1 MTSTVRLA
9 ALIAATAAVVA
20 LSVASGSLPALIF
33 VLAIVVMVMLHEAG
47 HFVAAKW
54 SGMKVTQFF
63 FGFGPRL
70 WSFQRGET
78 EYGVKAIP
86 AGGYVKIV
94 GMSNVERDVN
104 PDDEPRTYRQ
114 QSYPKRML
122 VAVAGV
128 VTHFVVAFLL
138 LVLVWTVLGVPS
150 LEPRVSEISR
160 LESGASPAAE
170 AGFQLGDEIVAV
182 DGRAI
187 SKWDEVP
194 AYVRP
199 RAGEPI
205 RFTVERQGRRVD
217 VSATPVDRDPSPEE
231 VGFLGIS
238 ATPVTERVNPVT
250 GLGRAAGDMWR
261 LTGAAV
267 GAIGSFFTPASLR
280 EYAGLVS
287 AGREGE
293 GSDERFLS
301 VVGVVRMADQ
311 AAESSWLNLVYLLVV
326 LNIFVA
332 VFNLVPLLP
341 FDGGHMA
348 VATYE
353 RLRSKGGKR
362 YHADISKMTPLAAAV
377 VGILLVIGL
386 TSLYLD
392 IVKPVTNPFQ

>member
-1 MTSTVRLA
+1 MSSRARLLSLA
-9 ALIAATAAVVA
+9 AATAAVVA
-20 LSVASGSLPALIF
+20 LSIASGSFPAVAF
-33 VLAIVVMVMLHEAG
+33 VLAIVIMVMLHEAG
-47 HFVAAKW
+47 HFVTAKW
-54 SGMKVTQFF
+54 SGMKVTEFF

-70 WSFQRGET
+70 WSFRRGET

-94 GMSNVERDVN
+94 GMSNVERDID

-138 LVLVWTVLGVPS
+138 LLLVWTAIGVPS
-150 LEPRVSEISR
+150 LEPRISQISR
-160 LESGASPAAE
+160 LESGASPAEE
-170 AGFQLGDEIVAV
+170 AGFRLGDEIVAV
-182 DGRAI
+182 DGRTV
-187 SKWDEVP
+187 STWEDVP
-194 AYVRP
+194 AYVRT
-199 RAGEPI
+199 RAGREI
-205 RFTVERQGRRVD
+205 RFTVERDGRRVD
-217 VSATPVDRDPSPEE
+217 LNATPVDRDPSPEE

-238 ATPVTERVNPVT
+238 ATQVTERVNPLV
-250 GLGRAAGDMWR
+250 GAGRAASDTWR

-287 AGREGE
+287 AGPQGE

-311 AAESSWLNLVYLLVV
+311 AADSSWLNLVYLLVV

-353 RLRSKGGKR
+353 RLRSRAGKR
-362 YHADISKMTPLAAAV
+362 YHADLSKMTPLAAAV

>member
-1 MTSTVRLA
+1 MSSRARLLVLA
-9 ALIAATAAVVA
+9 ATTAAVVA
-20 LSVASGSLPALIF
+20 LSVASGSLPAVIF
-33 VLAIVVMVMLHEAG
+33 VLAIVVMVMIHEAG
-47 HFVAAKW
+47 HFVTAKW
-54 SGMKVTQFF
+54 CGMKVTEFF

-70 WSFQRGET
+70 WSFRRGET

-94 GMSNVERDVN
+94 GMSNVERDVD
-104 PDDEPRTYRQ
+104 PADEPRTYRQ
-114 QSYPKRML
+114 QSYPKRMF

-138 LVLVWTVLGVPS
+138 LMLVWTVMGVPS
-150 LEPRVSEISR
+150 LEPRISEISR
-160 LESGASPAAE
+160 LESGASPAEE
-170 AGFQLGDEIVAV
+170 AGFRLGDEIVAV
-182 DGRAI
+182 DGRAV
-187 SKWDEVP
+187 SDWEEVP
-194 AYVRP
+194 TYVRP

-205 RFTVERQGRRVD
+205 RFTVQRDGRRVD

-238 ATPVTERVNPVT
+238 ATQVTERVNPLT
-250 GLGRAAGDMWR
+250 GVGRAASDTWR

-267 GAIGSFFTPASLR
+267 AAIGSFFTPASLR
-280 EYAGLVS
+280 EYASLVT
-287 AGREGE
+287 AGPAGE

-332 VFNLVPLLP
+332 VFNIVPLLP

-353 RLRSKGGKR
+353 RLRSRPGRR
-362 YHADISKMTPLAAAV
+362 YHADLSKMTPVAAAV